1 MIAIRAQ
8 EVEMKCTQQVLMLL
22 MLAVATPAIG
32 QVYKCQGANGRMEY
46 SDTPCVGASESVR
59 IIAPQ
64 TPQENTYE
72 EPRRGGSPNNYDRQL
87 RALIAGALAVG
98 DYRKAESLAVN
109 EYHWSM
115 INSARAAELEA
126 KRLQAE
132 ERRANRPRTCI
143 ARGTTTRITDK
154 ISSQTGTVWCP

>member
-1 MIAIRAQ
+1 
-8 EVEMKCTQQVLMLL
+8 MKRRQQVLTIL
-22 MLAVATPAIG
+22 MLVVATPAIG

-46 SDTPCVGASESVR
+46 SDTPCAGAAESVR

-64 TPQENTYE
+64 TPQENTYG
-72 EPRRGGSPNNYDRQL
+72 EPRAVGSTNNYDRQL
-87 RALIAGALAVG
+87 RALIAGALAAG

-143 ARGTTTRITDK
+143 TRGTTTRITDN